1 MECRLGKKWTAH
13 TLSGAMLTALAA
25 LALIGT
31 GCGKNPTGPKDGTS
45 SSSSFPFINGPDEAW
60 TTCNS
65 PIHNPLG
72 HECFGFTF
80 KSDSTLFYVYRDGNT
95 WIADTSKQGTWIPLG
110 KDSLAIIPVGFPPLT
125 GTYAMNDNKTSITV
139 TSNNGQD
146 ITFTKTHGVEGI
158 PKDTPQTTTPT
169 GGNLVL
175 GNKQAWTYDDEYG
188 DGVGYIFRSNNTFV
202 DIGRYQSD
210 TVWQNLGEGI
220 YATNGGNITLI
231 YQDSAG
237 TPYNI
242 ESGTYT
248 RTNNTLVL
256 TLNAEG
262 HEYTVTNNVVVD
274 TSGDGND
281 STISTGGN
289 LVLGNKQAW
298 TYDDE
303 YGGSGGYIFQSN
315 NTFVSIGRYQSDTVW
330 QNFGDEGTYVTNGG
344 NITLIYQNYG
354 TYYIESGTYTR
365 TRDTLV
371 LALNGEGYE
380 HTYVLRVTNN
390 VVVDTSGGEP
400 GGGGGTDS
408 TGRDSTVSI
417 GGNPVNGAN
426 EAWVNCEYEAGYGE
440 YCNGYI
446 FHINGQFQVIVK
458 GGANWFE
465 VYSFTYAIK
474 GNYIIVDGDTV
485 SFTVSGNTLRLDY
498 GDGDIETLTR
508 TSGITV
514 QEGGGGTGEID
525 HRLVNNSNEAWVD
538 NYSVGNRDGFIL
550 HANGTYTA
558 VTDGIDN
565 AHSMWSQDGSGT
577 WYTTTGNTLTLIGTG
592 FYANYTGN
600 YYLLGDMFE
609 WNDKMFTRIGGVNI
623 PVGISMSPP
632 DDNGNQLK
640 KQKQASLSKKPS
652 QSKQLSAPKKSSA
665 QKQKKPARLGK
676 FYSSK

>member
-158 PKDTPQTTTPT
+158 PKDTPQTTTP
-169 GGNLVL
+169 
-175 GNKQAWTYDDEYG
+175 
-188 DGVGYIFRSNNTFV
+188 
-202 DIGRYQSD
+202 
-210 TVWQNLGEGI
+210 
-220 YATNGGNITLI
+220 
-231 YQDSAG
+231 
-237 TPYNI
+237 
-242 ESGTYT
+242 
-248 RTNNTLVL
+248 
-256 TLNAEG
+256 
-262 HEYTVTNNVVVD
+262 
-274 TSGDGND
+274 
-281 STISTGGN
+281 TGGN